1 VRPILVYMAN
11 DHQRC
16 DALFAHVEACIERR
30 EWTQADLSLLSFS
43 EALASHLT
51 REETVLFP
59 AFEQATGSHVGPTG
73 MLRLEHKYI
82 RAIVSRVIEAVER
95 RDANDFFGHA
105 SILRIMLQQHN
116 VKEETILYVMI
127 DRILAD
133 QREQIITGMEAV
145 NSAEALNVFNLDE

>member
-1 VRPILVYMAN
+1 MAN

-16 DALFAHVEACIERR
+16 DALFAELEACIERR
-30 EWTQADLSLLSFS
+30 DWAQADLNLHRFS

-59 AFEQATGSHVGPTG
+59 AFEEVTGSRAGPTG
-73 MLRLEHKYI
+73 TFRLEHKYI
-82 RAIVSRVIEAVER
+82 RAIVSRVIEAVGQH
-95 RDANDFFGHA
+95 DANDFFGHA
-105 SILRIMLQQHN
+105 DILRIMLQQHN

-133 QREQIITGMEAV
+133 QREQIITGMEAID
-145 NSAEALNVFNLDE
+145 SAEALNVFNLDE

>member
-1 VRPILVYMAN
+1 MRPILVYMAN
-11 DHQRC
+11 DHQHC
-16 DALFAHVEACIERR
+16 DALFADLEACIERR
-30 EWTQADLSLLSFS
+30 DWTQADLSLHRFS

-59 AFEQATGSHVGPTG
+59 AFEEVTGSRTGPTG
-73 MLRLEHKYI
+73 TLRLEHKYI
-82 RAIVSRVIEAVER
+82 RAIVSRVIEAVGQ

-105 SILRIMLQQHN
+105 DILRIMLQQHN

-133 QREQIITGMEAV
+133 RREEIITGMEAV
-145 NSAEALNVFNLDE
+145 DSAEALNVFNLEE